1 LQTSERYRAPVSD
14 RYRAYVLAALTCS
27 YVFNYLDRYVLTILV
42 EPIKAELGVS
52 DAWMGFLIG
61 PAFAVFYTGLGVPV
75 ARLADRSVRVHIVA
89 AGFALWSAFTVLS
102 GFARGALEL
111 TLARIGVGVGEAAGA
126 APCHSLL
133 SDYFPPERRARAL
146 GVFQLGVYLGQ
157 FLGLA
162 AGGLLVAPL
171 GWRWTFVAVGAPG
184 LVLALALAVT
194 VREPP
199 RGGVDATPRAPAA
212 ASAAAVWRTL
222 WALRSFRWL
231 AVGAGLASFAGTGFG
246 FWVPTLFV
254 RVHGLSFAEVGA
266 SFGVISP
273 ASAALGS
280 LLAGALA
287 DRLGGRSAN
296 ALLGVPAASV
306 ALSLPFLCAIC
317 LWPSAWGAL
326 ALAVPSGILGGGW
339 APPTYAAVQNLVP
352 AQMRAV
358 AASILILFITLF
370 GMGAGPWAVGWLSD
384 LLAPR
389 FGAGSLRYALV
400 AVLSV
405 SAFGAAALARGAQL
419 LPADLAAARGRAE
432 R

>member
-1 LQTSERYRAPVSD
+1 VDPGERYR
-14 RYRAYVLAALTCS
+14 RYVLAALTLS

-75 ARLADRSVRVHIVA
+75 ARLADRTVRRSIVA
-89 AGFALWSAFTVLS
+89 AGFAIWSAFTVLS

-126 APCHSLL
+126 APSHSLI
-133 SDYFPPERRARAL
+133 SDYFPPQRRARAL
-146 GVFQLGVYLGQ
+146 AVFQLGVYLGQ

-162 AGGLLVAPL
+162 VGGLLVAPL
-171 GWRWTFVAVGAPG
+171 GWRWTFVVVGAPG
-184 LVLALALAVT
+184 LALALVLRLT

-199 RGGVDATPRAPAA
+199 RGAFDAAPRPAGGA
-212 ASAAAVWRTL
+212 RAGEVFRTL

-231 AVGAGLASFAGTGFG
+231 AIGAGLASFAGTGFG
-246 FWVPTLFV
+246 FWIPTLFV
-254 RVHGLSFAEVGA
+254 RVHGLSYAEVGTT
-266 SFGVISP
+266 FGLISP
-273 ASAALGS
+273 GSAALGS

-287 DRLGGRSAN
+287 DRLGRRDAR
-296 ALLGVPAASV
+296 AWLLVPAASV

-317 LWPSAWGAL
+317 LWPSAWGAM

-339 APPTYAAVQNLVP
+339 APPCYAAVQNLAP
-352 AQMRAV
+352 PHMRAL
-358 AASILILFITLF
+358 AASILILFITLL
-370 GMGAGPWAVGWLSD
+370 GMGAGPWAVGGLSD

-389 FGAGSLRYALV
+389 FGAEALRWALV
-400 AVLSV
+400 VVLSV
-405 SAFGAAALARGAQL
+405 SALGAVALAAAARTL
-419 LPADLAAARGRAE
+419 RADLAARASA
-432 R
+432 